1 LRSTAGGS
9 TSYARLAMPSGH
21 TVEMSYLLRRSEVC
35 SEAEPDKT
43 AVRVRSCSGEAGLLI
58 PASGSS

>member
-1 LRSTAGGS
+1 
-9 TSYARLAMPSGH
+9 MPSGH